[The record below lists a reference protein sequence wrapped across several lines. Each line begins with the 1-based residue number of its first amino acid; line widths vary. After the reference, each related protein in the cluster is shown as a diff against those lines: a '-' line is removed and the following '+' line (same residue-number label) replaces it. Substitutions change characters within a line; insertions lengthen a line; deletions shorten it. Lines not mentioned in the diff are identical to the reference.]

1 MYPDLESVLTADLRH
16 YSDSNNLSVL
26 RFEEPVPGRKDGS
39 TSAQASV

>member
-16 YSDSNNLSVL
+16 SDSNHLCVL
-26 RFEEPVPGRKDGS
+26 RFEVPGQGRKDGS